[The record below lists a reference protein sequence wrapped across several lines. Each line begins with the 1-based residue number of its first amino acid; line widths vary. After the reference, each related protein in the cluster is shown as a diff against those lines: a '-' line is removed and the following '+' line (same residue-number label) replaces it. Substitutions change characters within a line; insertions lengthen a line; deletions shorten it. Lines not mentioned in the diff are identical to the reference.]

1 MKKLILWLIK
11 VFRLEIPT
19 ERVVEKIVERQ
30 VLPEYG
36 VIEGD
41 LYING
46 NLIVVKSD
54 VKVTGTIVQYC
65 DSIETECKE
74 V

>member
-46 NLIVVKSD
+46 NLIVVKGD

>member
-1 MKKLILWLIK
+1 MKKLVLWLIK
-11 VFRLEIPT
+11 VFRLDIPT

-30 VLPEYG
+30 VLPKEG

-46 NLIVVKSD
+46 NFIVIKGD

-65 DSIETECKE
+65 DSVETECKE